1 MVATPGRLAEVRQQ
15 RRPNSRYASLEQCT
29 YELRRA
35 EAMYAANRLPV
46 INSTTKSVEEM
57 STVIVQTLQSGNRA
71 ALSRDERS
79 ELVSANVKWFSSLGM
94 ADLEEVGGKNSSL
107 GEMIGNLASAGV
119 RVPDGFA
126 TTASAFRDFV
136 SQEGLAAR
144 ITG

>member
-1 MVATPGRLAEVRQQ
+1 
-15 RRPNSRYASLEQCT
+15 
-29 YELRRA
+29 
-35 EAMYAANRLPV
+35 
-46 INSTTKSVEEM
+46 
-57 STVIVQTLQSGNRA
+57 
-71 ALSRDERS
+71 
-79 ELVSANVKWFSSLGM
+79 LGM

-144 ITG
+144 IEPPRVSCTV

>member
-1 MVATPGRLAEVRQQ
+1 M
-15 RRPNSRYASLEQCT
+15 
-29 YELRRA
+29 
-35 EAMYAANRLPV
+35 
-46 INSTTKSVEEM
+46 
-57 STVIVQTLQSGNRA
+57 
-71 ALSRDERS
+71 
-79 ELVSANVKWFSSLGM
+79 SANVKWFSSLGM

-144 ITG
+144 IEPPRVSCTV